1 MKKLLIIILI
11 GLQITGCKST
21 DTTSDLTP
29 QSSVNVPEL
38 GDYFAFDGYIA
49 PDNFKYDYRTN
60 QWEWKVDIKL
70 QLTPSPFGRLRF
82 NKNGTYEFLDL
93 NKSGTYKL
101 DSKSKKIVFTGYMA
115 DAVGYFKIA
124 RSWCRLVIQATSKDG
139 SLLSIVY
146 EKKSD
151 FPQPDIKDPNGSFK
165 GTLVNML
172 TKTSADYI
180 DIASAKTVKSHNST
194 SFPINGYSKYSVS
207 IYKKNFLDTDE
218 IYPIIEIKDTEG
230 NLIKKFEKTFRS
242 EDKWDIGD
250 YWYGMISPDGTKL
263 ALVGQYRRYVS
274 ILDPKYITPYHM
286 ISVIDVKTGN
296 EIYSYTLD
304 NQNRWGPGWTPNG
317 ELVMPRKGG
326 GIILLD
332 ANLKNLKTVYTKP
345 VNDARINQNNKVL
358 FAEGTGIF
366 TMDSNGQNITQVKSG
381 NTNLSAA
388 KLTDL
393 GWSPDGKSM
402 AFVYGKEIIKEYNI
416 LLLNET
422 GTEAIFMSDTK
433 GDEINFISPFLNWK

>member
-1 MKKLLIIILI
+1 MKNTLLLLMLSLVMMACPAPKDETI
-11 GLQITGCKST
+11 SP
-21 DTTSDLTP
+21 TSN
-29 QSSVNVPEL
+29 VNIPEL
-38 GDYFAFDGYIA
+38 GDYFSFDGYIV

-70 QLTPSPFGRLRF
+70 QLTPSAFGRLRF

-101 DSKSKKIVFTGYMA
+101 DGQSKKIVFTGFMA

-124 RSWCRLVIQATSKDG
+124 RGWCRLVIQATAKDG
-139 SLLSIVY
+139 SPLSIVY

-151 FPQPDIKDPNGSFK
+151 FPQPDVKDPNGNFK
-165 GTLVNML
+165 GTIVNML
-172 TKTSADYI
+172 TKTSMDYI
-180 DIASAKTVKSHNST
+180 DMATAKTLKSHST
-194 SFPINGYSKYSVS
+194 NSFPITGYSKYSVS
-207 IYKKNFLDTDE
+207 IYKKNFLDSEE
-218 IYPIIEIKDTEG
+218 IYPVIEIKDTEG
-230 NLIKKFEKTFRS
+230 SLIKKFERTWQS
-242 EDKWDIGD
+242 ADKWDIGD

-274 ILDPKYITPYHM
+274 ILDPKYVTPYPM
-286 ISVIDVKTGN
+286 ISVIDIKSGS

-326 GIILLD
+326 GIVLLD
-332 ANLKNLKTVYTKP
+332 ANLKNPRTIYTKP
-345 VNDARINQNNKVL
+345 VIEARMNQNNKVL

-366 TMDSNGQNITQVKSG
+366 TMDSNGQNIVPVKSG
-381 NTNLSAA
+381 NTTVSAA

-416 LLLNET
+416 LLLNGT
-422 GTEAIFMSDTK
+422 GTEAIFVSDTK
-433 GDEINFISPFLNWK
+433 GDEINFLSPFLNWK